1 MVAFVFSFVKL
12 MVRVPIKKTAKTDA
26 MVKEILYSK
35 IYIEKIRIPN
45 KISDIKNA
53 DFLKIRILKF
63 RA

>member
-1 MVAFVFSFVKL
+1 

-45 KISDIKNA
+45 RISDIKNA